1 MSTSVSRDNNLDMAN
16 TTPTFCKASWHEIA
30 KIHPDATRRNTTEQ
44 QRPSH
49 AQKKSSLINLTNDRR
64 ATTASDLGSRAR
76 ARPGLLAPHLG
87 ALPRGR
93 WSVVGKVTVYQKS
106 ASLSREPTYSL
117 KNGEPYNIQAQD
129 SRSCQLLSFSAPSGV
144 TKERYVIIA
153 PKSTRATPLAL
164 YSERAADIFSNNKGK
179 IVDVLCDGI
188 QLCCRYVHICGQS
201 LRGSL
206 QLSRGRCDAVN
217 SLQLTFLLERKAA
230 TTQATPL
237 SRTARHST
245 FTSCVIR
252 PHSLR
257 AITR

>member
-1 MSTSVSRDNNLDMAN
+1 MSVSRDNNLDMAN

-76 ARPGLLAPHLG
+76 AQPGLLAPYLG
-87 ALPRGR
+87 ALPRGQ
-93 WSVVGKVTVYQKS
+93 WSVVGNVTVYQKS
-106 ASLSREPTYSL
+106 ASLSRE
-117 KNGEPYNIQAQD
+117 
-129 SRSCQLLSFSAPSGV
+129 
-144 TKERYVIIA
+144 
-153 PKSTRATPLAL
+153 STRATPLAL

-201 LRGSL
+201 LRGRL
-206 QLSRGRCDAVN
+206 QLSRGRCDAIN